1 MSVEIRT
8 NVFTPELI
16 AAFRQRKV
24 PNTLL
29 KIPSKG
35 LASTILDYEKKF
47 ESDLILIMT
56 RQEDIFYNKLGTAAR
71 EIIYQSK
78 IPVMSIKPHDRE
90 DVPSPFTY

>member
-1 MSVEIRT
+1 
-8 NVFTPELI
+8 
-16 AAFRQRKV
+16 
-24 PNTLL
+24 
-29 KIPSKG
+29 

-71 EIIYQSK
+71 EIIYQSE